1 MPDMRTRALIVATCV
16 AIAATLTACGSNGEG
31 GGGASA
37 HNYPNRN
44 LDWTVAFG
52 PGGGNDIMSR
62 QIVDVLEKEQL
73 YPRDISVQ
81 NLEGGSGA
89 KGWGELFADRG
100 NPYAIST
107 TSGSFLTTPLQAD
120 TGWTWK
126 DFTLVGLFATDNAV
140 FIVPPKS
147 GLARWEQWVDHARSK
162 GGKMKVGGIGTVNV
176 DYIQHQMLA
185 DKAGYEI
192 DYVPFNDEG
201 QLITSL
207 LSGALDAAVSNPS
220 EVLGQIKA
228 DKLTPLLFTGKE
240 EIEALPGVPTAESK
254 GFTGLPTLPRG
265 LILAPDVPE
274 EVRQWWIDTM
284 KKVIETPAWREYL
297 EENALV
303 EDVRW
308 AEDFEA
314 YMDQTDTKL
323 ENQLR
328 ELGAL

>member
-1 MPDMRTRALIVATCV
+1 MRFRALMAVLL
-16 AIAATLTACGSNGEG
+16 AATLAACGSNGGG

-37 HNYPNRN
+37 ENYPNRN
-44 LDWTVAFG
+44 LDWTIAFG

-62 QIVDVLEKEQL
+62 TIVDVLEKEQL
-73 YPRDISVQ
+73 YPRDIAVQ

-89 KGWGELFADRG
+89 KGWGELFSNRG

-120 TGWTWK
+120 TGWTWQ

-140 FIVPPKS
+140 FIVSPES
-147 GLARWEQWVDHARSK
+147 GIEEWDQWVESAKSK
-162 GGKMKVGGIGTVNV
+162 ETVKVGGIGTVNV

-185 DKAGYEI
+185 DKAGYKI
-192 DYVPFNDEG
+192 DYVPYNEEG
-201 QLITSL
+201 QLLTSL

-220 EVLGQIKA
+220 EVLGQVKA
-228 DKLTPLLFTGKE
+228 DKLTPLLFTGTE
-240 EIEALPGVPTAESK
+240 RLEAMPEVPTAESK

-265 LILAPDVPE
+265 LILPPDVPE

-284 KKVIETPAWREYL
+284 KQVVETPAWQEYI

-303 EDVRW
+303 ADVRW
-308 AEDFEA
+308 GDDFSA
-314 YMDQTDTKL
+314 YMDETGTKL

>member
-1 MPDMRTRALIVATCV
+1 MRSRALLLFAL
-16 AIAATLTACGSNGEG
+16 AATLAACGSDGG

-37 HNYPNRN
+37 QNYPNRN
-44 LDWTVAFG
+44 LDWTIAFG

-62 QIVDVLEKEQL
+62 TIVDVLEKEQL
-73 YPRDISVQ
+73 YPRDIAVQ

-89 KGWGELFADRG
+89 KGWGELFSNRG

-126 DFTLVGLFATDNAV
+126 DFTLVGLFATDNAL
-140 FIVPPKS
+140 FIVPPDS
-147 GLARWEQWVDHARSK
+147 GISSWEQWVDEAKSK
-162 GGKMKVGGIGTVNV
+162 GTAKVGGIGTVNV

-220 EVLGQIKA
+220 EVLGQVEA
-228 DKLTPLLFTGKE
+228 EKLTPLLFTGTE
-240 EIEALPGVPTAESK
+240 RLEVLPDVPTAEQK

-265 LILAPDVPE
+265 LILAPDVDE

-284 KKVIETPAWREYL
+284 KKVIETPAWQQYL

-308 AEDFEA
+308 GPDFEA
-314 YMDQTDTKL
+314 YMDETDTKL
-323 ENQLR
+323 ENQLK

>member
-1 MPDMRTRALIVATCV
+1 MRRALLLFAL
-16 AIAATLTACGSNGEG
+16 AATLAACGSNGG

-37 HNYPNRN
+37 QNYPNRN
-44 LDWTVAFG
+44 LDWTIAFG

-62 QIVDVLEKEQL
+62 QIVDVLKKENL
-73 YPRDISVQ
+73 YPRDIAVQ

-147 GLARWEQWVDHARSK
+147 GIERWEQWVDSAKEK
-162 GGKMKVGGIGTVNV
+162 GTAKVGGIGTVNV

-185 DKAGYEI
+185 DKAGYKI

-220 EVLGQIKA
+220 EVLGQIRA

-274 EVRQWWIDTM
+274 DVRQWWIDTM

-297 EENALV
+297 EKNALV

-314 YMDQTDTKL
+314 YMDQTATKL

>member
-1 MPDMRTRALIVATCV
+1 MRSRALMVLALA
-16 AIAATLTACGSNGEG
+16 AILAACGSNGG

-37 HNYPNRN
+37 QNYPNRN
-44 LDWTVAFG
+44 LDWTIAFG
-52 PGGGNDIMSR
+52 PGGGNDVMSR
-62 QIVDVLEKEQL
+62 TIVDVLKKENL
-73 YPRDISVQ
+73 YPRDIAVQ

-89 KGWGELFADRG
+89 KGWGELFASRG

-107 TSGSFLTTPLQAD
+107 TSGSFITTPLQAD

-140 FIVPPKS
+140 FLVSPDS
-147 GLARWEQWVDHARSK
+147 GIDRWEQWVDEAKSK
-162 GGKMKVGGIGTVNV
+162 GTVKVGGIGTVNV

-185 DKAGYEI
+185 DKAGYKI
-192 DYVPFNDEG
+192 DYVPFNEEG
-201 QLITSL
+201 QLLTSL
-207 LSGALDAAVSNPS
+207 LSGALDAVVSNPS
-220 EVLGQIKA
+220 EVLGQVEA
-228 DKLTPLLFTGKE
+228 GKLTPLLFTGKE
-240 EIEALPGVPTAESK
+240 RLETLPEVPTAEQK

-284 KKVIETPAWREYL
+284 KKVVETPQWQEYL
-297 EENALV
+297 EKNALV

-308 AEDFEA
+308 GDDFGT
-314 YMDQTDTKL
+314 YLDQTDTQL

>member
-1 MPDMRTRALIVATCV
+1 MLVACA
-16 AIAATLTACGSNGEG
+16 AIAATLTACGSNGGG

-37 HNYPNRN
+37 ENYPNRN
-44 LDWTVAFG
+44 LDWTIAFG

-62 QIVDVLEKEQL
+62 KIVDVLEKEQL
-73 YPRDISVQ
+73 YPRDIALQ

-89 KGWGELFADRG
+89 KGWGELFSNRG

-120 TGWTWK
+120 TGWTWQ

-140 FIVPPKS
+140 FIVPPDS
-147 GLARWEQWVDHARSK
+147 GIERWEQWVDSAKSK

-220 EVLGQIKA
+220 EVLGQIRA

-240 EIEALPGVPTAESK
+240 QIEALPGVPTAESK

-314 YMDQTDTKL
+314 YMDQTGTKL
-323 ENQLR
+323 ETQLR